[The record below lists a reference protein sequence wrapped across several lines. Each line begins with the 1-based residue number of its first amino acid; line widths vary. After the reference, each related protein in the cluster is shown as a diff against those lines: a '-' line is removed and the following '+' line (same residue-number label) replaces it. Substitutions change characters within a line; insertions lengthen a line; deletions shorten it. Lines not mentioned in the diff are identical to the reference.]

1 LNNIL
6 SSKTNSAIFLAV
18 LPVLG
23 TIATI
28 LPSAQAQPYYE
39 DGYESEYTKYMQD
52 YKSKY
57 PLYPDNSDYNSKD
70 SSSSV
75 VNKIKCNNI
84 NSNNNGVDVSL
95 GVPNNDDAIAETQ
108 AADNEGQA
116 TSANEWRYGNE
127 YKQKANGFKFVC
139 VNNNDNENNIVVVN
153 ETTPIPPPPPPP
165 TPPDTITCEECF
177 TDNENLT
184 PGQLE
189 AINTLLGQ
197 LPTLTV
203 PFFETQISVNDLAA
217 LCTYLTLSSTEEN
230 LRNSVF
236 ELIVQVNAFFLPL
249 GENPIE
255 ESVAEEIVQCIIEAL
270 NNEV

>member
-1 LNNIL
+1 LNNKIL
-6 SSKTNSAIFLAV
+6 STKKTISLFLAIV
-18 LPVLG
+18 LVTG

-28 LPSAQAQPYYE
+28 LPSVQAQPYYE
-39 DGYESEYTKYMQD
+39 ERYAPDYPPYKDNND
-52 YKSKY
+52 YKSK
-57 PLYPDNSDYNSKD
+57 D
-70 SSSSV
+70 SNV
-75 VNKIKCNNI
+75 ILNKIKCNNI
-84 NSNNNGVDVSL
+84 NDNLNNVDVNSGL
-95 GVPNNDDAIAETQ
+95 PNGFDDIVQAQ
-108 AADNEGQA
+108 AADNEGQEI
-116 TSANEWRYGNE
+116 TANGWGNDNG
-127 YKQKANGFKFVC
+127 YKQNDNDFRFVC
-139 VNNNDNENNIVVVN
+139 INNNDNENNIVVVN
-153 ETTPIPPPPPPP
+153 ETTPIPPPPSP

-177 TDNENLT
+177 TENENLT

-197 LPTLTV
+197 LPPLTV

-236 ELIVQVNAFFLPL
+236 ELIAQVNAFYIPL

-255 ESVAEEIVQCIIEAL
+255 EPVPEEIVQCIIEAL